1 MPGCLHGPRPPTLS
15 WVRVCSAWFIVQAG
29 TPSIPFG
36 MGKRIVAMGD
46 GLWDLFPDGPR
57 FGGATANYACHASIL
72 GAEVFMVSGVGND
85 DRGHALLEVYQKHG
99 VNTQLI
105 QRLEE
110 YPTGIVTVEL
120 TDKGLPTFTIGENA
134 AWDHW
139 EWNQEIEGTVR
150 KADALYFG
158 TLGQRGDSARAGIRK
173 ALTIAQNQNTPRIL
187 DINLRAPFYDDSL
200 IRNSITHCSVLKLS
214 DEELERV
221 TQTCELDSSFT
232 SIDALEELRSNFGL
246 DLVVMTRG
254 AEGAVLISEEGLVEH
269 PGEPATVVDTVGAG
283 DSFTASM
290 TLGLLEG
297 KEYPQILKDACRVAA
312 GVCSHAGAVPE

>member
-1 MPGCLHGPRPPTLS
+1 
-15 WVRVCSAWFIVQAG
+15 
-29 TPSIPFG
+29 

-120 TDKGLPTFTIGENA
+120 TYKGLPTFTIGENA

-139 EWNQEIEGTVR
+139 EWNNEIEGSVR

-173 ALTIAQNQNTPRIL
+173 ALAIAQNQNTPRIL
-187 DINLRAPFYDDSL
+187 DVNLRAPFYDDSL
-200 IRNSITHCSVLKLS
+200 IRDSITHCSVLKLS

-221 TQTCELDSSFT
+221 THACELDSSFT

-254 AEGAVLISEEGLVEH
+254 AEGAVLISEEGLVEQ

-297 KEYPQILKDACRVAA
+297 KDYPQILKDACRVAA

>member
-1 MPGCLHGPRPPTLS
+1 MPS
-15 WVRVCSAWFIVQAG
+15 
-29 TPSIPFG
+29 G

-72 GAEVFMVSGVGND
+72 GAEVFMVSGVGDD
-85 DRGHALLEVYQKHG
+85 DRGHALLEVFQKHG
-99 VNTQLI
+99 VSTDLVQILKY
-105 QRLEE
+105 
-110 YPTGIVTVEL
+110 YPTGVGDVEL
-120 TDKGLPTFTIGENA
+120 TESGLPTFTIGENA

-139 EWNQEIEGTVR
+139 EWNQEIEGSVR

-158 TLGQRGDSARAGIRK
+158 TLGQRGDSARAGIRR
-173 ALTIAQNQNTPRIL
+173 ALEIASATKIPRIL
-187 DINLRAPFYDDSL
+187 DINLRAPFFDDLL
-200 IRNSITHCSVLKLS
+200 ICDSIALCSVLKLS
-214 DEELERV
+214 DEEIERV
-221 TQTCELDSSFT
+221 IHACELDSSLADT
-232 SIDALEELRSNFGL
+232 AALGELRSKFQL

-297 KEYPQILKDACRVAA
+297 KDYPQILKDACRVAA

>member
-1 MPGCLHGPRPPTLS
+1 
-15 WVRVCSAWFIVQAG
+15 
-29 TPSIPFG
+29 
-36 MGKRIVAMGD
+36 MGD

-72 GAEVFMVSGVGND
+72 GADVHMVSGVGED
-85 DRGHALLEVYQKHG
+85 ERGEALLQVYQKH
-99 VNTQLI
+99 VVSTDLVQVLKD
-105 QRLEE
+105 
-110 YPTGIVTVEL
+110 YPTGVVNVEL
-120 TDKGLPTFTIGENA
+120 TESGLPTFTIGENA

-139 EWNQEIEGTVR
+139 EWNDEIEGTVR
-150 KADALYFG
+150 QADALYFG
-158 TLGQRGDSARAGIRK
+158 TLGQRGESSREGIRR
-173 ALTIAQNQNTPRIL
+173 ALAMAQDQNIPRIL
-187 DINLRAPFYDDSL
+187 DINLRAPFYDDIL
-200 IRNSITHCSVLKLS
+200 IRESISLCSVLKLS

-221 TQTCELDSSFT
+221 TQACGLDSSLGDT
-232 SIDALEELRSNFGL
+232 AILDELRSKFDL

-254 AEGAVLISEEGLVEH
+254 AEGAVLISEKGVVEQ

-297 KEYPQILKDACRVAA
+297 KDYPQILKDACKVAA

>member
-1 MPGCLHGPRPPTLS
+1 MS
-15 WVRVCSAWFIVQAG
+15 Y
-29 TPSIPFG
+29 
-36 MGKRIVAMGD
+36 RIVAMGD

-72 GAEVFMVSGVGND
+72 GADVHMVSGVGED
-85 DRGHALLEVYQKHG
+85 ERGEALLQVYQKH
-99 VNTQLI
+99 VVSTDLVQVLKD
-105 QRLEE
+105 
-110 YPTGIVTVEL
+110 YPTGVVNVEL
-120 TDKGLPTFTIGENA
+120 TESGLPTFTIGENA

-139 EWNQEIEGTVR
+139 EWNDEIEGTVR
-150 KADALYFG
+150 QADALYFG
-158 TLGQRGDSARAGIRK
+158 TLGQRGESSREGIRR
-173 ALTIAQNQNTPRIL
+173 ALAMAQDQNIPRIL
-187 DINLRAPFYDDSL
+187 DINLRAPFYDDIL
-200 IRNSITHCSVLKLS
+200 IRESISLCSVLKLS

-221 TQTCELDSSFT
+221 TQACGLDSSLGDT
-232 SIDALEELRSNFGL
+232 AILDELRSKFDL

-254 AEGAVLISEEGLVEH
+254 AEGAVLISEKGVVEQ

-297 KEYPQILKDACRVAA
+297 KDYPQILKDACKVAA

>member
-1 MPGCLHGPRPPTLS
+1 
-15 WVRVCSAWFIVQAG
+15 
-29 TPSIPFG
+29 

-57 FGGATANYACHASIL
+57 FGGATANYACHTSIL
-72 GAEVFMVSGVGND
+72 GADVHMVSGVGED
-85 DRGHALLEVYQKHG
+85 ERGEALLQVYQKHG
-99 VNTQLI
+99 VNTDLVQVFKD
-105 QRLEE
+105 
-110 YPTGIVTVEL
+110 YPTGVVDVKL
-120 TDKGLPTFTIGENA
+120 TESGLPTFTIGENA

-139 EWNQEIEGTVR
+139 EWNQEIEGAVR

-173 ALTIAQNQNTPRIL
+173 ALAIAQEQNVPRIL
-187 DINLRAPFYDDSL
+187 DINLRAPFYNDSL
-200 IRNSITHCSVLKLS
+200 IRDSMALCSVLKLS

-221 TQTCELDSSFT
+221 IQASGLDSSLND
-232 SIDALEELRSNFGL
+232 IDALGKIRFKFDL
-246 DLVVMTRG
+246 DHIVMTRG
-254 AEGAVLISEEGLVEH
+254 AEGAVLISEEGLVEQ
-269 PGEPATVVDTVGAG
+269 PGVPATVVDTVGAG

-297 KEYPQILKDACRVAA
+297 KEYPQILKDACRIAA